1 MVFDAHSDIWS
12 DVTVKSLQGETD
24 IFRKYHYNRL
34 KKGGTEGSIFV
45 MWIDPPFDKEPG
57 LRLGEIMKAVEKELP
72 YCQDI
77 LRIVHNYEE
86 MQKAREA
93 GIFYV
98 FIGCEGLSGI
108 GEDVEQIDRLY
119 DFGVRH
125 ASLTWNEQNAL
136 AGGVGAD
143 ADSGLTKPGI
153 SALHRIQEKRMLFD
167 VSHLNDKSFWDVM
180 RYARGPVVATHS
192 SSRSLCCVPRN
203 LTDEMI
209 RAVVQTGGMIGVNA
223 YPEFIAS
230 DKGERTVE
238 MLARHIEHMADI
250 AGIDNIGFGFD
261 FCEFLGNEAADS
273 FRLKTKEPGRDSE
286 DTEEEGEGR
295 IRGLRDSSEIPNV
308 IKALRKTGFSE
319 EDIRKV
325 SYENWHN
332 MIQKVM

>member
-24 IFRKYHYNRL
+24 IFRRYHYNRL
-34 KKGGTEGSIFV
+34 RMGGTEGSIFV
-45 MWIDPPFDKEPG
+45 MWIDPPYDKDPAAR
-57 LRLGEIMKAVEKELP
+57 LRQIMEAVKKEIP
-72 YCQDI
+72 CCQDI
-77 LRIVHNYEE
+77 LRVVHNYEE
-86 MQKAREA
+86 MQKAVEA

-108 GEDVEQIDRLY
+108 GEELEQIDMLY

-143 ADSGLTKPGI
+143 EDCGLTELGI
-153 SALHRIQEKRMLFD
+153 GALRRIQEKHMLFD
-167 VSHLNDKSFWDVM
+167 VSHLNDRSFWDVM

-192 SSRSLCCVPRN
+192 SSRSLCSVPRN

-223 YPEFIAS
+223 YPSFIAS
-230 DKGERTVE
+230 DKEERTVE
-238 MLARHIEHMADI
+238 MLAGHIEHMVAI

-261 FCEFLGNEAADS
+261 FCEFLGDETADS
-273 FRLKTKEPGRDSE
+273 FRPQAGDSRQDRVGIAKE
-286 DTEEEGEGR
+286 EEEG
-295 IRGLRDSSEIPNV
+295 IRGLRDSSEISNV
-308 IKALRKTGFSE
+308 LKALQKIGFDE
-319 EDIRKV
+319 KDIRKIAR
-325 SYENWHN
+325 ENWHN
-332 MIQKVM
+332 MVKKVM